1 MPRCRS
7 KIIMY
12 LNFILSLTVRIST
25 VRTRFVPDSL
35 SFENSPHIFTSYQT
49 SGTPA
54 PKRTKEISCFTCL
67 ICWSKI
73 EILLLQYSPTCYHNP
88 IFDRYYIYIYTYQS
102 CQLKSLLIQ
111 QFFFLS
117 RLMTRIWQEMTF
129 AYIGCMTSVI
139 TCSPIVN
146 CTQ

>member
-7 KIIMY
+7 KIIIY

-35 SFENSPHIFTSYQT
+35 SSENSPHIFTSYQT

-67 ICWSKI
+67 
-73 EILLLQYSPTCYHNP
+73 N
-88 IFDRYYIYIYTYQS
+88 
-102 CQLKSLLIQ
+102 LLIQ
-111 QFFFLS
+111 NRFFFFNIHLRVIIIRS
-117 RLMTRIWQEMTF
+117 SIGIIICVYIALIHCNTLTTTHYDSLRLTGIRSLRITTTH
-129 AYIGCMTSVI
+129 YDSL
-139 TCSPIVN
+139 
-146 CTQ
+146 